1 MIISFDSCVHDYKS
15 CLLLQQITLH
25 ASSKSII
32 QPQPPPH
39 TITSLTVPELP
50 VRAVTKLLLKTTT
63 LPYSAA
69 NDIRRKSNKEFI
81 VRLQA
86 KIINPATSQ
95 TCQCHINDH
104 DHVTHIDTSTKS
116 TMSASDCRSTTT
128 STSQKIQHV
137 PISIQ
142 LVSHYKLLLTIKYH
156 YSLYTFFFALVD
168 QDLAVILFFC
178 ACPLKKRKK
187 LHSSLCNL
195 NYLHF
200 GLIYLH

>member
-95 TCQCHINDH
+95 TYQCHINDH

-142 LVSHYKLLLTIKYH
+142 LVSHYKLFLTIKYH
-156 YSLYTFFFALVD
+156 YSLYTFFF
-168 QDLAVILFFC
+168 C
-178 ACPLKKRKK
+178 ACWPRFSSNIVLLCMPIKKKK
-187 LHSSLCNL
+187 K
-195 NYLHF
+195 
-200 GLIYLH
+200 IT